1 MNWYRITD
9 LGDAAVTLPLAFA
22 TALWLLRA
30 DGWRAALR
38 WVACLAAGSAVVLAS
53 KLLHAGC
60 GLALERFDMR
70 VISGHAMLSAAVW
83 SVFLALL
90 LRGARPGW
98 RAAGPERG
106 LLPGLTL
113 GLALAALICLSR
125 VLLGAHTPAEVV
137 AGWLLGAAIAGW
149 VLRACAPAPRRPG
162 SSVIAGAALLGL
174 CTVATVAYGRHAPLQ
189 QIIWHY
195 SPYYAQVICYQ
206 GD

>member
-9 LGDAAVTLPLAFA
+9 LGDAAVTLPLALT
-22 TALWLLRA
+22 TALWLLQA

-38 WVACLAAGSAVVLAS
+38 WVSCLAAGAAAVLAS
-53 KLLHAGC
+53 KLLNAGC
-60 GLALERFDMR
+60 GMALESFDMR

-90 LRGARPGW
+90 LRGIRPAW
-98 RAAGPERG
+98 RGGG
-106 LLPGLTL
+106 LVL
-113 GLALAALICLSR
+113 GLALATLICLSR

-149 VLRACAPAPRRPG
+149 VVRACARAPLRLGRG
-162 SSVIAGAALLGL
+162 VIAGAALLGL
-174 CTVATVAYGRHAPLQ
+174 CTVAYGRHAPLQ

-206 GD
+206 GG

>member
-22 TALWLLRA
+22 TGWWLCRA

-38 WVACLAAGSAVVLAS
+38 WVASLAAGAAAVLAS
-53 KLLHAGC
+53 KVLHAGC
-60 GLALERFDMR
+60 GLALEHFDMR

-83 SVFLALL
+83 PVFLALL
-90 LRGARPGW
+90 LRGARPAW
-98 RAAGPERG
+98 RGAGMA
-106 LLPGLTL
+106 L

-137 AGWLLGAAIAGW
+137 AGGLLGAAIAGW
-149 VLRACAPAPRRPG
+149 VLRACAPAPRRLG

-174 CTVATVAYGRHAPLQ
+174 CTVAYGRHAPLQ

-195 SPYYAQVICYQ
+195 SPYYAPVICSP